1 MKNNPDLVE
10 VLSLYESSWEKGKEY
25 FLNPKTCNQ
34 IIHFSSIVEST
45 TEKYLKFKQDV
56 ENQDAEIFI
65 TIPCLLILKSLED
78 EDKGICKSFY
88 PEMFDPK
95 TPQGVLY

>member
-1 MKNNPDLVE
+1 MQ
-10 VLSLYESSWEKGKEY
+10 SYESSWEKGKEY
-25 FLNPKTCNQ
+25 FLNPKQQNQ

-45 TEKYLKFKQDV
+45 TEKYEKFKLDV

-78 EDKGICKSFY
+78 DDKGICKSFY

-95 TPQGVLY
+95 TAQGILYSDVK